1 MFPGRSPT
9 ATRAVLVP
17 RSRPSA
23 TTSAVSSITSS
34 RFEPSSCSLRM
45 SSRASVTSSRR
56 ESRRF
61 WSASDT
67 SESPTV
73 TPSTIPIPS
82 AKKTATS
89 DSAW

>member
-1 MFPGRSPT
+1 MN
-9 ATRAVLVP
+9 AVLVP
-17 RSRPSA
+17 RSRPSI

-34 RFEPSSCSLRM
+34 RLAPSVCSSRTC
-45 SSRASVTSSRR
+45 SRASVTSSRS

-73 TPSTIPIPS
+73 TPSTMPIPS
-82 AKKTATS
+82 ARKTATS
-89 DSAW
+89 ESAW